1 MPAADYGLV
10 RYRPNMQPKNVHALL
25 TEPSGLVLLIKR
37 RNSALWG
44 LPGGTVRPS
53 SQLED
58 LLVTYCR
65 RQVGIAPEFQAKF
78 EEIIFAGIPIKI
90 GLAEVIKI
98 RAGAR
103 GRIDA
108 VSWVNP
114 ASPPYEMEPA
124 ARMIVGLFESRDLV
138 APVVTARTYR
148 PWETGITA

>member
-1 MPAADYGLV
+1 
-10 RYRPNMQPKNVHALL
+10 MQPKNVHALL
-25 TEPSGLVLLIKR
+25 TETSGSVLLIKR

-53 SQLED
+53 SLLED
-58 LLVTYCR
+58 LLVTYCQ

-78 EEIIFAGIPIKI
+78 QEIVFAGIPIKI
-90 GLAEVIKI
+90 GLAEVLKV

-124 ARMIVGLFESRDLV
+124 ARMIVGLFASRDLV
-138 APVVTARTYR
+138 LPVAAPATFQPLETRVTA
-148 PWETGITA
+148 